1 MSFKESVIIP
11 LKLFEKCFFEKETK
25 IIQNETL
32 PTDMKIKLH
41 TQERIQLNRK
51 QQQNEDKN
59 KSEEIQKLPRD
70 KILNTTAVVK
80 QPFVNS
86 IIDIIE
92 KYRDIIYWDET
103 YKLYIHK
110 ELMPQYNII
119 DIFGYLFKR
128 AIVTKNTD
136 IPNGSKEI
144 YDILIEIGVP
154 KPWIYV
160 SFPKVSDR
168 KKRKALDQE
177 QTGEGKKSK
186 NIHWV
191 NF

>member
-11 LKLFEKCFFEKETK
+11 LKLFEKCFFEIETK

-168 KKRKALDQE
+168 KKRKAPDQE

-186 NIHWV
+186 NIHWI